1 MRVLLV
7 AGSYPPEPCGVGDYT
22 QKLAESLASRP
33 DLRVAVLAKRGSELG
48 QGPNLEVIAAVGIW
62 EFAELSRI
70 VRHVRAW
77 SPDLVHIQYPA
88 QGFFY
93 KRLPHFLPLIFR
105 LLGFRVV
112 ETWHEPPP
120 HSRKAMVYFLLPLL
134 GATGLV
140 FVRPAY
146 LDFFSP
152 GIRRWLNLLP
162 KIMIQNA
169 AAVPVSTLDMAGR
182 QALRSRLLEKGY
194 SRLLVFFG
202 FINRNK
208 GLDCLIDIA
217 EHGADRIVIAGKVGD
232 ESYARELAEIAR
244 NRGLGEAVVFA
255 GYLSPE
261 DAADLLAVADAV
273 VLPFVEG
280 GGSWNTSIH
289 SATAQGTFVVT
300 TGADGHGFDPERNIY
315 VTRPGDIAAMRA
327 AVSQYAGRKAI
338 HAAGESGW
346 KRIARM
352 HVEFYRKC
360 VKDRY
365 SSSK

>member
-1 MRVLLV
+1 MRILLV
-7 AGSYPPEPCGVGDYT
+7 AGSYPPEPCGIGDYT
-22 QKLAESLASRP
+22 QKLAEALASRP
-33 DLRVAVLAKRGSELG
+33 DLKVAVLAKRDSAPGRD
-48 QGPNLEVIAAVGIW
+48 PNLEVIGDVGIW
-62 EFAELSRI
+62 GFADLSRI

-93 KRLPHFLPLIFR
+93 RRLPNFLPLIFR

-152 GIRRWLNLLP
+152 WIRRWLSRLP
-162 KIMIQNA
+162 NILIQNT
-169 AAVPVSTLDMAGR
+169 AAVPVSTLDMAER
-182 QALRSRLLEKGY
+182 QALRNKFLEKGY

-208 GLDCLIDIA
+208 GLECLFDIA
-217 EHGADRIVIAGKVGD
+217 EHGLDRIVIAGKVGD
-232 ESYARELAEIAR
+232 ESYALELVEIAR
-244 NRGLGEAVVFA
+244 KKGLGEAVVFT

-261 DAADLLAVADAV
+261 DAADLLAVGDAV
-273 VLPFVEG
+273 VLPFIDG
-280 GGSWNTSIH
+280 GGNWNTSIH
-289 SATAQGTFVVT
+289 SAAAQGTFVIT
-300 TGADGHGFDPERNIY
+300 TGVDGLGFDPERNMY
-315 VTRPGDIAAMRA
+315 VTRPSDISEMRA
-327 AVSQYAGRKAI
+327 AVSQYAGRKVIKAD
-338 HAAGESGW
+338 GESGW
-346 KRIARM
+346 QRNASA
-352 HVEFYRKC
+352 HAEFYRLCLAGRPEK
-360 VKDRY
+360 
-365 SSSK
+365 S